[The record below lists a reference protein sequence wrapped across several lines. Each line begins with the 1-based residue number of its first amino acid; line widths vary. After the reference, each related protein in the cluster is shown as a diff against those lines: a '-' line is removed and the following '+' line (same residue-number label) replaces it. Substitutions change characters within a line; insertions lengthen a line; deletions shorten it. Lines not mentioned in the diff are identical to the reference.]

1 MLLGVSYLDYGDL
14 VLRKS
19 NLQQYDLMHGIHKYF
34 IYLLMINRSALIYQ
48 KKSETQKKMMYRSK
62 RHQSTI
68 NLIKDDG

>member
-34 IYLLMINRSALIYQ
+34 IYLLMNNRSALIYQ
-48 KKSETQKKMMYRSK
+48 KKSETQKR
-62 RHQSTI
+62 
-68 NLIKDDG
+68 